1 MPAPITIVI
10 VGGGPRGLWA
20 VEELSAAVTRH
31 GGSWQVTVFDPQ
43 PLGTGAT
50 YDPDQPGY
58 RLLNLYSHRVT
69 TGMSTLRSY
78 LAQQEGVPEDTLP
91 LFPARAQVGDFLA
104 ASWQHALTHLPAGL
118 SVHHDQRAITD
129 PAQLTGYDAVLLV
142 TGHRPSPTPA
152 GMLPAYGNLNSIS
165 PGTSV
170 AVRGAALSA
179 VDVILDLT
187 LGRGG
192 TFTPTGYRTSGREP
206 ATIYPLSRSGTFI
219 PVKPE
224 PATEQ
229 EKATIARFAGDIEA
243 ATSPAALQEVLEAAA
258 SAVYGSPLTLADA
271 APDLPPYELMRA
283 TLTDPRRP
291 AQIFGLVWREL
302 YPHIIHRTSL
312 GRLPL
317 SPDLLTLVDT
327 LKPLAFGPPAPQLHR
342 LLALADA
349 GILDFSALGS
359 QPPEDITY
367 TVNAVLA
374 PGGVHA
380 SSLEA
385 GVLAHLQATDQAL
398 FSPVTDPATGAARTD
413 AAGSVDTQG
422 CWAII
427 GRATEPYVLGND
439 TLSRTNH
446 RLIPHWA
453 ERTVTRLI
461 SQQVDPTSP

>member
-1 MPAPITIVI
+1 MPAPTTIAI

-20 VEELSAAVTRH
+20 VEELSAAITRH

-43 PLGTGAT
+43 PLGTGAA
-50 YDPDQPGY
+50 YDPAQPGY

-69 TGMSTLRSY
+69 SGMGTLRSY
-78 LAQQEGVPEDTLP
+78 LAQQEGVPKDTLP
-91 LFPARAQVGDFLA
+91 LFPACAQVGAFLA
-104 ASWQHALTHLPAGL
+104 ASWQHTLNHLPAGL
-118 SVHHDQRAITD
+118 SVRHEQRTITD

-142 TGHRPSPTPA
+142 TGHRPNPAPA

-165 PGTSV
+165 PGSTV

-192 TFTPTGYRTSGREP
+192 TFTPTGYRPSGREP

-224 PATEQ
+224 PSTEQ

-258 SAVYGSPLTLADA
+258 SAVYGSALTLADA

-302 YPHIIHRTSL
+302 YPHTIHRASL

-317 SPDLLTLVDT
+317 SPEFLALVST

-342 LLALADA
+342 LLALADT

-359 QPPEDITY
+359 QPPADVIY

-374 PGGVHA
+374 PGGVHPG
-380 SSLEA
+380 SLEA

-398 FSPVTDPATGAARTD
+398 FSPVTDPASGAARTD
-413 AAGSVDTQG
+413 AVGVIDVRG
-422 CWAII
+422 RWAII

-446 RLIPHWA
+446 RLILRWA
-453 ERTVTRLI
+453 ERTVTRIL
-461 SQQVDPTSP
+461 SQ